1 MGVKCIQMEPRVYI
15 DTHDELAVLSSSG
28 GRTVYQNIVDTQ
40 RRGAEL
46 AMQAALPARLQLRL
60 AYTWI
65 EAVTATDKRLPAV
78 PANTVYAALTWTH
91 PSGNL
96 SVTLEGLGRSRFY
109 VNDANS
115 DAAAGYA
122 MLGLRCD
129 LQQQRGAWRFSES
142 VRVDNL
148 GDRSY
153 VGTVIVNESNARYFE
168 PGPGR
173 TAYLLVTA
181 SH

>member
-1 MGVKCIQMEPRVYI
+1 MI
-15 DTHDELAVLSSSG
+15 DRLLA
-28 GRTVYQNIVDTQ
+28 
-40 RRGAEL
+40 L
-46 AMQAALPARLQLRL
+46 AIG
-60 AYTWI
+60 I
-65 EAVTATDKRLPAV
+65 EREATII
-78 PANTVYAALTWTH
+78 
-91 PSGNL
+91 G
-96 SVTLEGLGRSRFY
+96 
-109 VNDANS
+109 
-115 DAAAGYA
+115 
-122 MLGLRCD
+122 

-173 TAYLLVTA
+173 TAYLMVTA